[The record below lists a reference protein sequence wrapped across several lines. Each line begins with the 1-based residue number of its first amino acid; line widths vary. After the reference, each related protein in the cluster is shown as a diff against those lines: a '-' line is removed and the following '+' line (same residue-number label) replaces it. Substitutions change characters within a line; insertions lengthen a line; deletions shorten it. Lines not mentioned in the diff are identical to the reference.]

1 MVLGLVRTIERTI
14 NMVLG
19 LVRTM
24 ERTINMVLGLVR
36 TIVLLFLLDRIPY

>member
-14 NMVLG
+14 NIVPG

-24 ERTINMVLGLVR
+24 ERTINLVLGLVSP
-36 TIVLLFLLDRIPY
+36 FYCSY